1 MRALLKAFADLRDWL
16 SRTPLRLYAAI
27 ILLTLVLVAVFSL
40 RADRLLRE
48 EIEKKELSEGL
59 ETANIS
65 AYFLEEHFQQTAALL
80 QSIVQRESFARD
92 WKRRDARALARQMA
106 QAQDLQSDFALMSV
120 YDVDGT
126 LRAVDPQNTNL
137 IGTNFAFR
145 DWYKG
150 VTRAWSPYVSEVYR
164 TRAAPQQLVVA
175 VAAPIFEGRK
185 PVGIITTGYTLER
198 ISGWLGET
206 GAEQSTVF
214 VVDQNGHL
222 LAKPGIDTFADPVD
236 MSYLEPVNLARAGRS
251 GSGIFWNRGREE
263 MFSYAPIPS
272 LGWAVLVS
280 RPADVVWRQVAGARR
295 QQALMALAFGAAAIL
310 CGLLVGA
317 LYSRQQATAR
327 KLEAMRAAEGTY
339 HSLIQG
345 ASYGVFR
352 ADGEKMVV
360 ANQALARI
368 LGYDSEEELVDKNMQ
383 EIYFD
388 PEERARPVERYRLDE
403 RAEGVETTWRR
414 KDGSPLP
421 IRLSGRILRNESGEI
436 LFFEGIVEDMSARRE
451 LEERLRNSH
460 KQAALGRLIA
470 GAAHEINNPLTAILG
485 YADILSTQPIAPESK
500 VMAEKIQAQTRRART
515 VVGNLISF
523 AQQNKTDKT
532 FVDVN
537 QIVEN
542 AVRLEDL
549 NVGPGKMKF
558 IRQLTPD
565 LPKIWADEYQLLQV
579 SLHIMNNS
587 IDAVPAV
594 GGEIRA
600 ITRKEGSSVIIEFQD
615 NGPGF
620 SSLENAF
627 DPFYTTKDF
636 GEGAGLGL
644 SASFGIIQEH
654 HGEITCSNLPQGG
667 ACIRIAFA
675 SLEGRS
681 RQAAQQKRA
690 SVT

>member
-1 MRALLKAFADLRDWL
+1 MKAFANLRDWL
-16 SRTPLRLYAAI
+16 LRTPLRLYAAT
-27 ILLTLVLVAVFSL
+27 ILLTVVLVAVFSL
-40 RADRLLRE
+40 RADKLLRE
-48 EIEKKELSEGL
+48 AIEKKEMHDSL

-80 QSIVQRESFARD
+80 ESIVQRESFARD
-92 WKRRDARALARQMA
+92 WKRRDARALAKQVEQA
-106 QAQDLQSDFALMSV
+106 QALQSDFALMSV
-120 YDVDGT
+120 YDIDGT
-126 LRAVDPQNTNL
+126 MRAVDPQNTNL

-150 VTRAWSPYVSEVYR
+150 VTKTWSPYFSEVYR
-164 TRAAPQQLVVA
+164 TRAVPQKLVVA
-175 VAAPIFEGRK
+175 VAVPILEGRK
-185 PVGIITTGYTLER
+185 PVGIIATGYSLER

-206 GAEQSTVF
+206 GADQRTIF
-214 VVDQNGHL
+214 VVDQHGRL
-222 LAKPGIDTFADPVD
+222 LAKQGIDIFADPVD
-236 MSYLEPVNLARAGRS
+236 MSYLEPVALALAGRS
-251 GSGIFWNRGREE
+251 GSGIFLNRGREE

-280 RPADVVWRQVAGARR
+280 RPTAAVHSQVATARR
-295 QQALMALAFGAAAIL
+295 QQALTALAFGAAAII

-339 HSLIQG
+339 HSLVQG

-352 ADGEKMVV
+352 ADGERMVV
-360 ANQALARI
+360 ANLALAKM
-368 LGYDSEEELVDKNMQ
+368 LGYGSEEELIEKKMQ

-388 PEERARPVERYRLDE
+388 PEERARLVERYRLDA

-414 KDGSPLP
+414 KDGSALHV
-421 IRLSGRILRNESGEI
+421 RLSGRILRDAGGE
-436 LFFEGIVEDMSARRE
+436 FHYFEGIAEDLSARRG
-451 LEERLRNSH
+451 LEEKLRNSH

-485 YADILSTQPIAPESK
+485 YSDILSHHPMDPESK
-500 VMAEKIQAQTRRART
+500 TMVAKIQVQTRRART

-587 IDAVPAV
+587 IDAVPAT
-594 GGEIRA
+594 GGEIRV
-600 ITRKEGSSVIIEFQD
+600 ITRMEDSTVIIEFQD

-620 SSLENAF
+620 SSPENAF
-627 DPFYTTKDF
+627 DPFYTTKEF

-644 SASFGIIQEH
+644 SASFGIVQEH
-654 HGEITCSNLPQGG
+654 HGEITCFNLPQGG
-667 ACIRIAFA
+667 ACIRISFA

-681 RQAAQQKRA
+681 RHAAQQSRA